1 MSEKRDQWE
10 GEARGSRGGAALA
23 IDAKTQLFQAVKAHI
38 FELEIERD
46 VASKRDLETLDP
58 RIGAAR
64 LLLEWL
70 SKALEP
76 EPAASPTSEPSPP
89 PGPQADSNQGPL
101 RDPGES

>member
-1 MSEKRDQWE
+1 M
-10 GEARGSRGGAALA
+10 AL
-23 IDAKTQLFQAVKAHI
+23 DAKTQLFEAVKAHI
-38 FELEIERD
+38 SELEIERD
-46 VASKRDLETLDP
+46 VASNLEALDR

-101 RDPGES
+101 REPGES